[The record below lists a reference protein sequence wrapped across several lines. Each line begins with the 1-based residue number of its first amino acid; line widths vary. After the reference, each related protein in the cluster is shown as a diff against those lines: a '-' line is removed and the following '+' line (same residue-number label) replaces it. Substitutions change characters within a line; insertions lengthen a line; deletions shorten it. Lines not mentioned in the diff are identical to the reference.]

1 MLSRLPTRSYRS
13 FTLVTILLTASSGAS
28 GPHLA
33 LSAAR
38 RSTSS
43 STIVTLDVGLSP
55 GESRLTAMQ
64 WDLSYIPTHLVP
76 TGSPFYT
83 TGPAA
88 KASGKETTCRLVSA
102 GDVRC
107 ILVGMNTSVI
117 NPGKIASLISQ
128 NYRRVFCNSVKEIKN
143 LPETYHRLQLVT
155 DYVCGM
161 TDSFAKDLH
170 SELFNG

>member
-1 MLSRLPTRSYRS
+1 MLSRLLMRSYRS

-43 STIVTLDVGLSP
+43 DKIVILDVVLSS

-117 NPGKIASLISQ
+117 NPGKIASLTFQISETAEKSSAVSLNDIVGVSTGASQ
-128 NYRRVFCNSVKEIKN
+128 VPFIGETPSIKVA
-143 LPETYHRLQLVT
+143 H
-155 DYVCGM
+155 
-161 TDSFAKDLH
+161 
-170 SELFNG
+170 